1 MDTTP
6 PATRCWPPAA
16 PPPPIRYQ
24 VYPSTSEE
32 RWSINEILRWYS
44 ADRLQKELDALKKL
58 QADAAKKWQDE
69 KWAREEGKRQRAS
82 RSGMVDE
89 DERSRLMRQ
98 ALKELEVTYDAVGA
112 FSVTV
117 DAHKAQKD
125 VTQVFYEED
134 RQVLLTEVEKGFE
147 LRPESTRRLLDG
159 VAITRLTG

>member
-1 MDTTP
+1 MIT
-6 PATRCWPPAA
+6 W
-16 PPPPIRYQ
+16 
-24 VYPSTSEE
+24 E
-32 RWSINEILRWYS
+32 S
-44 ADRLQKELDALKKL
+44 ARPWRDAGSA
-58 QADAAKKWQDE
+58 QADAAKKWTDE

-89 DERSRLMRQ
+89 DQRSALMRQ
-98 ALKELEVTYDAVGA
+98 ALHELEVTYDAVGA

-117 DAHKAQKD
+117 DAHKAVRD

-147 LRPESTRRLLDG
+147 LRPESSTRRLLDG